1 MSARDDI
8 YANIRRSLGVNGS
21 EKIRQQMVA
30 DRLERAPKGVIPQR
44 GQVSGA
50 ERIALFKTMVETS
63 LATVTEVTSPAEV
76 PQSIALFLRNHNLP
90 ATLRMGDDPRL
101 KAMPWAE
108 TTLDIAHGPSEG
120 RDLNAVSHA
129 FGGIAE
135 SGTLAMV
142 SGHENPSTLNF
153 LPDNHIIV
161 VSAKDIASDYEAVW
175 NRSPLRLR
183 QGHHAAHGELD
194 HRPLPLRRH
203 RADSAARRP
212 RPAAAACCGG
222 GGLGPAQ
229 PSVTPSTSSPASC
242 R

>member
-1 MSARDDI
+1 MSARDDVF
-8 YANIRRSLGVNGS
+8 ANVRRSLGVNGK
-21 EKIRQQMVA
+21 ETIRQQMVR
-30 DRLERAPKGVIPQR
+30 DRLERSPKGVIPQR
-44 GQVSGA
+44 GQVSGE
-50 ERIALFKTMVETS
+50 ERIALFKTMVEVS
-63 LATVTEVTSPAEV
+63 LATVTEVASPAEV

-101 KAMPWAE
+101 GAMPWSE

-129 FGGIAE
+129 FGAIAE

-175 NRSPLRLR
+175 NRVRFAYGKGSMPRTVNFITGPSRSGDIEQTLLL
-183 QGHHAAHGELD
+183 GAHG
-194 HRPLPLRRH
+194 PRRLH
-203 RADSAARRP
+203 VVVVRD
-212 RPAAAACCGG
+212 
-222 GGLGPAQ
+222 
-229 PSVTPSTSSPASC
+229 
-242 R
+242 